1 MPCQATF
8 ARCTSCVR
16 IGTIC
21 SAASAPR
28 FGKGSVMLRA
38 IDRGWRVFATGLAFA
53 TFGLGGVVLGG
64 IGVPLLHLLV
74 RDRGRRRTLARKA
87 IHSGFRTF
95 VGWMRLLGVLRYEV
109 IDQWRLQRRGL
120 LVLANHPTLI
130 DVVFLISLIPNADC
144 VVRSGLF
151 RNVFT
156 GAMARSADYLC
167 NDSGPGLVENCIES
181 LRAGNNLVMFP
192 EGTRTRPGEPMTL
205 QRGAANVAVRGARNI
220 TPVRIRCEPLTLTKG
235 LAWWRVPPRRAHFTI
250 RVEEDIAIA
259 PFLIEGEEARSAREL
274 TRLLHDYFET
284 T

>member
-1 MPCQATF
+1 MW
-8 ARCTSCVR
+8 ARIVC
-16 IGTIC
+16 IG
-21 SAASAPR
+21 SA
-28 FGKGSVMLRA
+28 MLQS
-38 IDRGWRVFATGLAFA
+38 IDRAWRVFATGVAFV
-53 TFGLGGVVLGG
+53 TFGLGGVLLGG

-74 RDRGRRRTLARKA
+74 RDRKRRRSLARKA
-87 IHSGFRTF
+87 IHLSFRAF

-109 IDQWRLQRRGL
+109 IDRQRLQRDGL

-151 RNVFT
+151 RNAFT
-156 GAMARSADYLC
+156 GAMARTSDYIC
-167 NDSGPGLVENCIES
+167 NDSGAGLVEDCIQS

-192 EGTRTRPGEPMTL
+192 EGTRTRPDEPMSL

-235 LAWWRVPPRRAHFTI
+235 QAWWRVPPRRAHFTI
-250 RVEEDIAIA
+250 RVEEDIAVA
-259 PFLIEGEEARSAREL
+259 PFLVDGEEARSARDL
-274 TRLLHDYFET
+274 TRLLREYFEAT